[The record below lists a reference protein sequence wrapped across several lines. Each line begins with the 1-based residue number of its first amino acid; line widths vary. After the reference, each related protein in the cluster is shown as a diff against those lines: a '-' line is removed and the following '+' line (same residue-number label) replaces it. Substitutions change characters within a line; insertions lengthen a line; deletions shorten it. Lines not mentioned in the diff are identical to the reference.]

1 MAKLSEHGIRL
12 SCMSPSYLHSNST
25 SHTWPFSAVAELIA
39 LGFLINTFAEFR
51 IQRANQRSACSTP
64 RAVIGALES
73 RVGASC
79 GHASGPPRAP
89 QPTRSARGCGAEPR
103 SSCASFTS
111 GAASPSLLADNA
123 CDPGVTAK
131 QIWIDVVNV
140 KDELCL
146 TFTDNGSGMTPSK
159 LHKMLSFGFTDK
171 SSSKS
176 HQPIG
181 VYGNGFKSG
190 SMRLGKDALIFTK
203 NGGCLSVGLLSQTYL
218 EKIRAQAVIVPIN
231 LIVTEDS
238 VASLNAILTHSLFS
252 TQEELLEQFDTIPSK
267 KGTKIIVWNIR
278 RNKDGKP
285 ELDFE
290 TDKYDIRMPDIR
302 PEEMRTGGKKRFPGP
317 ERTDQSV
324 PEMDYLMM
332 QPMCLL
338 VAFPVTC
345 TLAPPLSLQ
354 AYCSILYLKPRTQI
368 ILRSRKVQT
377 KLIAKSLA
385 NIENDVYKPSFIAGN
400 QQGHAHLH
408 KELFTQTVIVPI
420 VPYNQQN
427 NILLQDRETSSRD
440 QSGLKLRPRV
450 RNKRVKI
457 TFGFNYKNKDHY
469 GIMMYHKNRLIK
481 SYEKVGCQI
490 KSTSRGSGVGVIG
503 VIECNFLKPAHNK
516 QDFEYTKE
524 YRLTLAALG
533 LKLNDYWR
541 EKKEK
546 KAKQKACYPEEP
558 WVQCEECLKWRKLP
572 SWMQPE
578 TLPDKWHC
586 ALHPDPRSRDPA
598 WDRKRSRSLEEGKNR
613 PGLARGLSEPANHS
627 LGKQEEMELEDEVAL
642 DYSTRSGE
650 EDHMAAC
657 SNKRKPGPGW
667 KESSPEKKLC
677 SGLEG
682 EARPPRGAAK
692 QEREEDGGR
701 KRGGLRESEEEETLA
716 VEERGTSPNTVA
728 VKQEHG
734 KAPPGGRSVEPQSSP
749 TGIAPPLRKKEACKA
764 ALIPEENPESM
775 DRVTL
780 CQRVAQLEKEADRLR
795 RILGTPPL
803 PRSPLREEG
812 HPSTDQTAELCQ
824 QLSQERELLS
834 QGLSEAAEKLVR
846 ISTERDKYK
855 FKVMELEQ
863 ERARLQEE
871 IEKSQQEVV
880 LLRSPPS
887 RAGEDIYWGKK
898 YSSYQ
903 YHELE
908 QLRASLDHLQLE
920 KRELENRLRQ
930 AELCLQRC
938 RDTREQS
945 TSTTQTA
952 SDRYFPSTTPIERQP
967 SPRPETGTGDPALP
981 LPKTGDPITV
991 QTTDRL
997 FWPKSKSYD
1006 YLYSDGQAL
1015 LKNFP
1020 AQATINF
1027 YEESDS
1033 EEEDVDDDEE
1043 CETEEEESESGC
1055 HPSRTSPRKP
1065 PSGIS
1070 CYN

>member
-1 MAKLSEHGIRL
+1 
-12 SCMSPSYLHSNST
+12 
-25 SHTWPFSAVAELIA
+25 
-39 LGFLINTFAEFR
+39 
-51 IQRANQRSACSTP
+51 
-64 RAVIGALES
+64 
-73 RVGASC
+73 
-79 GHASGPPRAP
+79 
-89 QPTRSARGCGAEPR
+89 
-103 SSCASFTS
+103 
-111 GAASPSLLADNA
+111 
-123 CDPGVTAK
+123 
-131 QIWIDVVNV
+131 
-140 KDELCL
+140 
-146 TFTDNGSGMTPSK
+146 MTPSK

-218 EKIRAQAVIVPIN
+218 EKIRAQAVIVPIVPFN
-231 LIVTEDS
+231 QQNNILIVTEDS
-238 VASLNAILTHSLFS
+238 AASLNAILTHSLFS

-267 KGTKIIVWNIR
+267 KGTKIIIWNIR

-324 PEMDYLMM
+324 PEMDY
-332 QPMCLL
+332 
-338 VAFPVTC
+338 
-345 TLAPPLSLQ
+345 SLR

-385 NIENDVYKPSFIAGN
+385 NIENDVYKPSFI
-400 QQGHAHLH
+400 
-408 KELFTQTVIVPI
+408 
-420 VPYNQQN
+420 
-427 NILLQDRETSSRD
+427 
-440 QSGLKLRPRV
+440 
-450 RNKRVKI
+450 NKRVKI

-546 KAKQKACYPEEP
+546 KAKQKALARAQREKEQQEREEEEEEEEEEEVEGEQDESECYPEEP

-572 SWMQPE
+572 SWVQPE
-578 TLPDKWHC
+578 TLPEKWHC
-586 ALHPDPRSRDPA
+586 ALHPDPRSRSCSVPEDPEESEDELMPSYEKTYKKQDPA

-667 KESSPEKKLC
+667 KENSPEKKLC

-682 EARPPRGAAK
+682 EVRPPRGGAK
-692 QEREEDGGR
+692 QESEEDGGR
-701 KRGGLRESEEEETLA
+701 KRGGSRESREEETVP

-734 KAPPGGRSVEPQSSP
+734 KAPSGGRSLEPQSSP
-749 TGIAPPLRKKEACKA
+749 TGMALPLRKKEACKA

-898 YSSYQ
+898 YTSYQ

-908 QLRASLDHLQLE
+908 QLRASVDRLQLE

-930 AELCLQRC
+930 AELRLQRC
-938 RDTREQS
+938 RETREQS
-945 TSTTQTA
+945 TSTAQTA
-952 SDRYFPSTTPIERQP
+952 SDSVAMVRLRDLRQNVVNLLTSVLP
-967 SPRPETGTGDPALP
+967 HLDLQGISLDTGD
-981 LPKTGDPITV
+981 
-991 QTTDRL
+991 
-997 FWPKSKSYD
+997 
-1006 YLYSDGQAL
+1006 
-1015 LKNFP
+1015 
-1020 AQATINF
+1020 
-1027 YEESDS
+1027 
-1033 EEEDVDDDEE
+1033 VDNILEQVIE
-1043 CETEEEESESGC
+1043 AN
-1055 HPSRTSPRKP
+1055 K
-1065 PSGIS
+1065 I
-1070 CYN
+1070 